1 MFCKYGFSRLLFK
14 THFYLLFCFTE
25 RRLRL
30 LKVKLWKS
38 RLIDQLLERYA
49 AFMVVGFLST
59 EYFSGVQT
67 LIGLVCY
74 S

>member
-1 MFCKYGFSRLLFK
+1 M
-14 THFYLLFCFTE
+14 
-25 RRLRL
+25 
-30 LKVKLWKS
+30 KVKLWKS